1 MQGLGDGEAAEEP
14 AKRGPGRPRK
24 TPAPEAAPAAVAPVA
39 ASQPVAP
46 LPSAPVAVEQPDLF
60 DDPEPAPAAA
70 PKVNTAVGFNPP
82 ASELSKPRV
91 GDLLRYLA
99 QDAHASELCVGGR
112 GTARYPRRAAGH
124 FAEGLFCP
132 PAGGAP
138 ALLDGRNPLEYL
150 STGSSYAPRVHRVD
164 IGSSDDVSTS
174 CDSSSPTDTSH
185 LHFWGHRS
193 SVWQSIRADNLRWHD
208 LRPPS
213 CTDSDRRILES

>member
-1 MQGLGDGEAAEEP
+1 MNGLHHWTGIAVMLERERVRVEHCSRP
-14 AKRGPGRPRK
+14 PGWLSSDVSRSVWGVEV
-24 TPAPEAAPAAVAPVA
+24 TVMMPV
-39 ASQPVAP
+39 
-46 LPSAPVAVEQPDLF
+46 LI
-60 DDPEPAPAAA
+60 
-70 PKVNTAVGFNPP
+70 
-82 ASELSKPRV
+82 SK
-91 GDLLRYLA
+91 L
-99 QDAHASELCVGGR
+99 SELCVGGR